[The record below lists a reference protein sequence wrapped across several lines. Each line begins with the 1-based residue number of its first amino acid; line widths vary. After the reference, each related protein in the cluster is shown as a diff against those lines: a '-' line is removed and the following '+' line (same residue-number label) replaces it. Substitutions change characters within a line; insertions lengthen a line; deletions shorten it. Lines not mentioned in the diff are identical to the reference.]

1 MLWRSVY
8 KIFLKEYFDFL
19 PWNFPQ
25 KYSSANKSSLGS
37 GGTFNTLNITLLLF
51 CLSEEY
57 IWFFADPLNWVHIC
71 ICYPWYWAFGVLE
84 RCLWVISIGLTA
96 AVWGCK
102 QQQLQDVLCLSMEA
116 FGNGHKICH
125 VKKTLL
131 NTSEMG
137 CRMRPELKRPHLLPL

>member
-1 MLWRSVY
+1 MHLLSLVLSIWCPGKVSVSDQHWLDCCSVGY
-8 KIFLKEYFDFL
+8 
-19 PWNFPQ
+19 
-25 KYSSANKSSLGS
+25 
-37 GGTFNTLNITLLLF
+37 
-51 CLSEEY
+51 
-57 IWFFADPLNWVHIC
+57 
-71 ICYPWYWAFGVLE
+71 
-84 RCLWVISIGLTA
+84 
-96 AVWGCK
+96 K